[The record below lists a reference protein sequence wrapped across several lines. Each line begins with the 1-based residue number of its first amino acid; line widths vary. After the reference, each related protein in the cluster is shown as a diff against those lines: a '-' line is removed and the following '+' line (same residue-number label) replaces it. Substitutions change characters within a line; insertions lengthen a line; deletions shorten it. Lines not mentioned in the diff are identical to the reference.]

1 MSGKLRT
8 WTGWPYLRFL
18 SPFFFSARSS
28 WRKNC
33 RLVFPCKLT
42 PPNASSASS
51 KHPFNPWGGS
61 LKSWWIF
68 RNISM
73 ACSSFD
79 KSIVFPISLLSAVFS
94 ARCGVVP
101 KRSSL
106 SEPTVPLLSLL
117 PFFVDFPPRTFTG
130 KDLLRLS
137 TTMSSLANANGEERT
152 GNGDLL
158 AVLPLSSVICIAVWK
173 SSIRSCLSSRMDG
186 SLEAPSGGWLGRRFI
201 WTSRAHTSFSRL
213 QRYTRSSK
221 CKHLSRSVPVAT
233 TIKRLPCT
241 DWTSQDFVH
250 KAKECVFFTK
260 TMASYNNAG
269 TIKVLWKA
277 SLSCCGW

>member
-1 MSGKLRT
+1 
-8 WTGWPYLRFL
+8 
-18 SPFFFSARSS
+18 
-28 WRKNC
+28 
-33 RLVFPCKLT
+33 
-42 PPNASSASS
+42 
-51 KHPFNPWGGS
+51 
-61 LKSWWIF
+61 
-68 RNISM
+68 M

-94 ARCGVVP
+94 ARCGVVR

-106 SEPTVPLLSLL
+106 SELTVPLLSLL

-158 AVLPLSSVICIAVWK
+158 AVLSLSSVICIAVWK
-173 SSIRSCLSSRMDG
+173 SSIRFCLSSRMDG
-186 SLEAPSGGWLGRRFI
+186 SLEAPGGGWLGRRFI

-213 QRYTRSSK
+213 QWYTRSSK
-221 CKHLSRSVPVAT
+221 CKHLNRSVPVAT

-269 TIKVLWKA
+269 TIKVLWKPVFLVA
-277 SLSCCGW
+277 ADNTQEMSTFGISTSRGTSEKPLPRALCDKSKLERGNNNLKGQKDKPELKSDPSLFVPSQ